1 MVNPIVYAVPVFLL
15 LMALEWVVAR
25 RRGLVVYR
33 AADTVASLS
42 LGIVSQGVAV
52 FSKLATLGLYTAVYQ
67 HAALWRLPVDSIWV
81 WVGALVAY
89 DFCYYWLHRLGHE
102 VQILWAAHV
111 VHHSSEDYNLGTALR
126 QTGSGFLLGWLFYLP
141 MALAGV
147 PPLVFA
153 VVGLIDLL
161 YQFWVHT
168 RLVGRLGWF
177 DRVFCSPSNHR
188 VHHGQNAWC
197 IDCNYGGILILWD
210 RLFGSFVDERPDA
223 PIVYGVRGALGSYSP
238 LRANLQVYAGMAQ
251 DWRLARTWA
260 DRLGVLWRR
269 PGWRPAGAEDAAPR
283 PKTDLD
289 HFRPDDPPLPRPLAA
304 HLLLQFALLIAL
316 ALHFLAVAPQLSL
329 ALAAAVAVALLLQL
343 ELLSRV
349 GDGGGD
355 RAGTAWRTEG
365 LRWAVG
371 VLLLAVSP
379 AHGLPWLLAWSAAGL
394 VGAWL
399 LQRAARPAGGA
410 AVTGPGPAAG

>member
-1 MVNPIVYAVPVFLL
+1 MVNPIVYAVPVFLA
-15 LMALEWVVAR
+15 LMALEWAVAR
-25 RRGLVVYR
+25 RRGVVVYR

-42 LGIVSQGVAV
+42 LGILSQGVAV

-67 HAALWRLPVDSIWV
+67 HAALWRLPVDSPWV

-89 DFCYYWLHRLGHE
+89 DFCYYWLHRLGHT
-102 VQILWAAHV
+102 VQILWAAHA

-188 VHHGQNAWC
+188 VHHGQNDWC
-197 IDCNYGGILILWD
+197 IDRNYGGILVLWD
-210 RLFGSFVDERPDA
+210 RLFGSFVDERDDDA
-223 PIVYGVRGALGSYSP
+223 IVYGVRGALASYSP
-238 LRANLQVYAGMAQ
+238 VRANLQVYAGMLQ
-251 DWRLARTWA
+251 DWRLARTWV

-269 PGWRPAGAEDAAPR
+269 PGWRPPGAEAAAPR
-283 PKTDLD
+283 PKTDLAQ
-289 HFRPDDPPLPRPLAA
+289 FRPYDPPLPRPLAV

-329 ALAAAVAVALLLQL
+329 GLAAAVALALLGQL
-343 ELLSRV
+343 EGLSRV
-349 GDGGGD
+349 GDRIGN
-355 RAGTAWRTEG
+355 TWRGEAV
-365 LRWAVG
+365 RWASG
-371 VLLLAVSP
+371 ALLLVLSP
-379 AHGLPWLLAWSAAGL
+379 VHGLPWLAAWGAAGL
-394 VGAWL
+394 AGAWL
-399 LQRAARPAGGA
+399 LHRAGQPVAGPAI
-410 AVTGPGPAAG
+410 TDPGPAAG